1 MRTLTQIKWIVLLV
15 CFASQAQQQ
24 KVINNLQS
32 IGVKST
38 SIYCITENPNV
49 FGNNEHTKLLIVAP
63 LVTVSSLNF
72 ITESG
77 QMTYKE
83 MELLPNAGVT
93 RFVKIE
99 FAGKQIKGFKDFYTN
114 TIA

>member
-1 MRTLTQIKWIVLLV
+1 MKNLTLIKWILLLV

-24 KVINNLQS
+24 EAKD
-32 IGVKST
+32 
-38 SIYCITENPNV
+38 NPNNIV
-49 FGNNEHTKLLIVAP
+49 VKPINVDCVIQIPSLITNNVQCELTAAC
-63 LVTVSSLNF
+63 LVCTSSVDS

-83 MELLPNAGVT
+83 MEVLPNAGVT

-99 FAGKQIKGFKDFYTN
+99 FAGKQIKGFKDFYTKVMV
-114 TIA
+114 

>member
-1 MRTLTQIKWIVLLV
+1 MKTLTQIKWIVLLV

-24 KVINNLQS
+24 EAKNNPHNIIVKPTNIDCVIKTPGLITNNVQCKLPTVAS
-32 IGVKST
+32 LVST
-38 SIYCITENPNV
+38 SSSNSY
-49 FGNNEHTKLLIVAP
+49 
-63 LVTVSSLNF
+63 TV
-72 ITESG
+72 SG

-99 FAGKQIKGFKDFYTN
+99 FAGKQIKGFKDFYAKTMV
-114 TIA
+114 